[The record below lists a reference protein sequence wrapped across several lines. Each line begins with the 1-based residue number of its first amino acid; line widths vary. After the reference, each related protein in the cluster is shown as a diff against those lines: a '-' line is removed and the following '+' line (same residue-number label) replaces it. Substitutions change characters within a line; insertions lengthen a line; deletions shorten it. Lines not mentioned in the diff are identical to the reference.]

1 MPLNLETR
9 MRAGFR
15 IIRLIEGRLVSS
27 DCMLE
32 LEMDIPPTSDP
43 GLAKDRLKAM
53 RMWIER
59 FLDGCVAF
67 GVGTEVDTALFE
79 RISNHVMMCP
89 DEPHDYLLLVLIH
102 SKLLAICGDEVL
114 ISGTSM
120 DTDTGE
126 GFSNTVEG
134 TAEDWLPS
142 MEEWIGPRYFHDL
155 PWWNRPDSSMMDL
168 KPDDDDDLSNKPELG
183 MDLIAM
189 VSSES
194 NEPMQHDLQQ
204 VAEIIKPSFKPRI
217 ITADD

>member
-1 MPLNLETR
+1 
-9 MRAGFR
+9 MRTGFR
-15 IIRLIEGRLVSS
+15 IIRLIEDRLVSS

-32 LEMDIPPTSDP
+32 LEIDIPPTSDP
-43 GLAKDRLKAM
+43 GAAKDRLKAM
-53 RMWIER
+53 RIWMER

-67 GVGTEVDTALFE
+67 GTGTEIDTSLFE

-102 SKLLAICGDEVL
+102 SKLMAICGNEV
-114 ISGTSM
+114 IITATSM

-134 TAEDWLPS
+134 TAEDWLPT
-142 MEEWIGPRYFHDL
+142 MEEWIGPRHFHEL

-168 KPDDDDDLSNKPELG
+168 RPEDDDDLSNKPELG
-183 MDLIAM
+183 MDLISM
-189 VSSES
+189 VSADGS
-194 NEPMQHDLQQ
+194 EPMQQDRQY